1 MVDITD
7 IKRLAKEIENKY
19 DLNYYEILQ
28 RYMFERVL
36 ERISVSKYQDNF
48 ILKGGLLLS
57 AMFGIGN
64 RMTKDMDA
72 TITGIDVSKDK
83 MLKVLN
89 EILSINLKDGVKF
102 DVVDITDIRE
112 DDEYGGNKY
121 HIVGKLQSL
130 KVNLEID
137 ISTGDKVTPRELKYK
152 YPLIFEDRTIMISSY
167 NIETILA
174 EKIETVLR
182 RGVFNSRMKD
192 FYDIYYFL
200 TKLRKEIDINVLK
213 EAMDNTFTKRNSFE
227 YLNDYE
233 QIIDSIIG
241 NERIKKLWN
250 IYSNKYKYANGIN
263 INKILNLLKEII
275 KELDDD
281 KLYTI
286 KEIYEKN
293 VKSI

>member
-57 AMFGIGN
+57 AMFGIDN

-72 TITGIDVSKDK
+72 TITGIDVSKVK

-102 DVVDITDIRE
+102 DVIDITDIRE

-152 YPLIFEDRTIMISSY
+152 YPLIFENRTIIIISSY

-200 TKLRKEIDINVLK
+200 TKLRKEIDIKILK
-213 EAMDNTFTKRNSFE
+213 KAVNNTFTKRNSVE

-233 QIIDSIIG
+233 QIINSIVG
-241 NERIKKLWN
+241 NERLEKLWN

-263 INKILNLLKEII
+263 INEILFLLKNII
-275 KELDDD
+275 KEL
-281 KLYTI
+281 
-286 KEIYEKN
+286 EIA
-293 VKSI
+293 S

>member
-57 AMFGIGN
+57 AMFGIDN

-89 EILSINLKDGVKF
+89 EILSINLNDGVKF
-102 DVVDITDIRE
+102 DVAQITDIRE

-137 ISTGDKVTPRELKYK
+137 ISTGDKVTPKELKYK

-174 EKIETVLR
+174 EKIETILK
-182 RGVFNSRMKD
+182 RGTFNSRMKD

-200 TKLRKEIDINVLK
+200 TKLRKDIDINILK
-213 EAMDNTFTKRNSFE
+213 KAVDNTFTKRDSFE

-241 NERIKKLWN
+241 NERIEKLWN
-250 IYSNKYKYANGIN
+250 IYSNKYKYAKGID
-263 INKILNLLKEII
+263 INEILSLLKDII
-275 KELDDD
+275 KELD
-281 KLYTI
+281 L
-286 KEIYEKN
+286 E
-293 VKSI
+293 VVVV

>member
-57 AMFGIGN
+57 AMFGIDN

-89 EILSINLKDGVKF
+89 EILSINLNDGVKF
-102 DVVDITDIRE
+102 DVIDITDIRE
-112 DDEYGGNKY
+112 EDEYGGNKY

-137 ISTGDKVTPRELKYK
+137 ISTGDKVTPKELKYK

-174 EKIETVLR
+174 EKIETILR
-182 RGVFNSRMKD
+182 RGTFNSRMKD

-200 TKLRKEIDINVLK
+200 TKLRKDIDINILK
-213 EAMDNTFTKRNSFE
+213 KAVDNTFTKRDSFE
-227 YLNDYE
+227 YLSDYE

-241 NERIKKLWN
+241 NERIEKLWN
-250 IYSNKYKYANGIN
+250 IYSNKYKYAKGID
-263 INKILNLLKEII
+263 INEILNLLKDII
-275 KELDDD
+275 KELD
-281 KLYTI
+281 L
-286 KEIYEKN
+286 E
-293 VKSI
+293 VVAV

>member
-57 AMFGIGN
+57 AMFGIDN

-72 TITGIDVSKDK
+72 TIMGIDVSKDK

-89 EILSINLKDGVKF
+89 EILSINLNDGVKF
-102 DVVDITDIRE
+102 DVVQITDIRE

-137 ISTGDKVTPRELKYK
+137 ISTGDRVTPKELKYK

-167 NIETILA
+167 NIETIL
-174 EKIETVLR
+174 R
-182 RGVFNSRMKD
+182 RGTFNSRMKD

-200 TKLRKEIDINVLK
+200 TKLRKDININILK
-213 EAMDNTFTKRNSFE
+213 KAVDNTFVKRDSFE

-241 NERIKKLWN
+241 NERIETLWN
-250 IYSNKYKYANGIN
+250 IYSNKYKYANGID
-263 INKILNLLKEII
+263 INEILNLLKDII
-275 KELDDD
+275 KELD
-281 KLYTI
+281 L
-286 KEIYEKN
+286 E
-293 VKSI
+293 VVAV

>member
-57 AMFGIGN
+57 AMFGIDN

-89 EILSINLKDGVKF
+89 EILSINLNDGVKF
-102 DVVDITDIRE
+102 DVIDITDIRE

-137 ISTGDKVTPRELKYK
+137 ISTGDKVTPKELKYK

-174 EKIETVLR
+174 EKIETILR
-182 RGVFNSRMKD
+182 RGTFNSRMKD

-200 TKLRKEIDINVLK
+200 TKLIKDIDINILK
-213 EAMDNTFTKRNSFE
+213 EAVDNTFTKRDSFE
-227 YLNDYE
+227 YLSDYE

-241 NERIKKLWN
+241 NERIEKLWN
-250 IYSNKYKYANGIN
+250 IYSNKYKYASGID
-263 INKILNLLKEII
+263 INQILNLLKDII
-275 KELDDD
+275 KELD
-281 KLYTI
+281 L
-286 KEIYEKN
+286 E
-293 VKSI
+293 VVAV

>member
-7 IKRLAKEIENKY
+7 IKRLAKEMENKY

-36 ERISVSKYQDNF
+36 ERISVSNYQDNF

-152 YPLIFEDRTIMISSY
+152 YPLIFEDRTIMITSY

-200 TKLRKEIDINVLK
+200 TKLRKEIDINILK
-213 EAMDNTFTKRNSFE
+213 EAVNHTFTKRNSFE

-241 NERIKKLWN
+241 NERLEKLWN

-263 INKILNLLKEII
+263 INEILNLLKGII
-275 KELDDD
+275 K
-281 KLYTI
+281 KLNLEEFKREYDI
-286 KEIYEKN
+286 N
-293 VKSI
+293 V

>member
-1 MVDITD
+1 MVDISD
-7 IKRLAKEIENKY
+7 IKRLAKEIEIKY

-36 ERISVSKYQDNF
+36 ERISLSKYHDNF

-57 AMFGIGN
+57 AMFGIDN

-89 EILSINLKDGVKF
+89 EILSINLNDGVKF
-102 DVVDITDIRE
+102 DVVNITDIRE

-137 ISTGDKVTPRELKYK
+137 ISTGDKVTPKELKYK

-174 EKIETVLR
+174 EKIETILR
-182 RGVFNSRMKD
+182 RGTFNSRIKD
-192 FYDIYYFL
+192 FYDVYYFL
-200 TKLRKEIDINVLK
+200 TKLRKDMDINILK
-213 EAMDNTFTKRNSFE
+213 EAVDNTFTKRDSFE
-227 YLNDYE
+227 YLSDFE

-241 NERIKKLWN
+241 NERIEKLWN
-250 IYSNKYKYANGIN
+250 IYSNKYKYANGID
-263 INKILNLLKEII
+263 INEILNLLKAII
-275 KELDDD
+275 KELI
-281 KLYTI
+281 L
-286 KEIYEKN
+286 
-293 VKSI
+293 

>member
-1 MVDITD
+1 MVDITN

-57 AMFGIGN
+57 TMFGIDN
-64 RMTKDMDA
+64 RITKDMDA

-112 DDEYGGNKY
+112 DNEYGGNKY

-152 YPLIFEDRTIMISSY
+152 YPLIFEERTIMISSY

-200 TKLRKEIDINVLK
+200 TKLRKEIDINILK
-213 EAMDNTFTKRNSFE
+213 DAVDNTFTKRDSFE

-241 NERIKKLWN
+241 NERLEKLWN
-250 IYSNKYKYANGIN
+250 IYSNKYKYANDIDIN
-263 INKILNLLKEII
+263 EILNLLKDII
-275 KELDDD
+275 KELN
-281 KLYTI
+281 L
-286 KEIYEKN
+286 E
-293 VKSI
+293 VVAV

>member
-57 AMFGIGN
+57 AMFGIDN

-102 DVVDITDIRE
+102 DVIDITDIRE

-152 YPLIFEDRTIMISSY
+152 YPLIFGDRTIMISSY

-213 EAMDNTFTKRNSFE
+213 EAVDNTFTKRNSFE

-241 NERIKKLWN
+241 NERLERLWN
-250 IYSNKYKYANGIN
+250 IYSNNYKYASGID
-263 INKILNLLKEII
+263 INEILILLKDII
-275 KELDDD
+275 RELE
-281 KLYTI
+281 L
-286 KEIYEKN
+286 E
-293 VKSI
+293 VVAV